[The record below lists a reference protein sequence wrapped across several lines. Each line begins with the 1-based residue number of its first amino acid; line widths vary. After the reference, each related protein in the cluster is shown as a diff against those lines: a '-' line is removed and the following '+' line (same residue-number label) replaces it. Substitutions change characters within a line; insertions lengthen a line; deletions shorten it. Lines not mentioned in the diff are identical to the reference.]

1 MRAGD
6 AAVRDYTSLLDLEG
20 VTTRCGTFFVAL
32 RASCIALVAV
42 LARGGAQAPEGVREV
57 LAGGPPEA
65 VRQRLARVEPV
76 ARAPDRR

>member
-6 AAVRDYTSLLDLEG
+6 AAVRDYTSLLDPRG
-20 VTTRCGTFFVAL
+20 GDNAVRTFFVAL